1 MDEKKRKVG
10 KEEVPVKV
18 VQGRTEKVLECMPEK
33 VIEKIHKM
41 ETTRVQPIVHR
52 DRYQVEVHQIV
63 QPIVEKVKKATVLEV
78 KQPITQHLGTRL
90 VEATFT
96 PTLAEGSAIGQVAVA
111 ESRSDVVSM
120 VQRTEE
126 LPPVIEETVH
136 RKIIEKITP
145 LILKE
150 VVIPNLTVIESLP
163 EGVLEAQGIHTE
175 VGAPV
180 VIEKLVIRSG
190 TESIEERL
198 QRLEAKQKRKAEK
211 RKAKELLKLEK
222 RASKLELKAQKQAA
236 KEERQALK
244 KVFREQELVTQAELA
259 LLAAHERQRQ
269 EREQAAVKV
278 AAESVPAVLVGVGRH
293 ATQRE
298 ATVDLRESE
307 ELPTPVE
314 VVTTVDEVVMETT
327 TVTDENAKP
336 KITAT
341 LTDNT
346 LKEAGEKLKNFTPM
360 IVTKSDSQ
368 KELEKERERQEGKS
382 AARGSA
388 KAAQETRKQV
398 V

>member
-1 MDEKKRKVG
+1 MYSILRDIISPTPPSSFVKEASASSATSSSRSSIASSEETTVMKRTRQEWKGTAEKPDMDEKKRKVG

-145 LILKE
+145 LIL
-150 VVIPNLTVIESLP
+150 V
-163 EGVLEAQGIHTE
+163 HTT
-175 VGAPV
+175 APPPHDDT
-180 VIEKLVIRSG
+180 IFKG
-190 TESIEERL
+190 
-198 QRLEAKQKRKAEK
+198 KQNRKK
-211 RKAKELLKLEK
+211 W
-222 RASKLELKAQKQAA
+222 
-236 KEERQALK
+236 
-244 KVFREQELVTQAELA
+244 
-259 LLAAHERQRQ
+259 
-269 EREQAAVKV
+269 
-278 AAESVPAVLVGVGRH
+278 
-293 ATQRE
+293 
-298 ATVDLRESE
+298 
-307 ELPTPVE
+307 
-314 VVTTVDEVVMETT
+314 
-327 TVTDENAKP
+327 
-336 KITAT
+336 
-341 LTDNT
+341 
-346 LKEAGEKLKNFTPM
+346 
-360 IVTKSDSQ
+360 
-368 KELEKERERQEGKS
+368 
-382 AARGSA
+382 
-388 KAAQETRKQV
+388 
-398 V
+398 